1 MLCRFLQQLNL
12 DKMKNVKRQKYIYEK
27 KNKILRTIHIQ
38 YESRSVPCS
47 T

>member
-27 KNKILRTIHIQ
+27 KKQNLKNNT
-38 YESRSVPCS
+38 YSV
-47 T
+47 